1 MLMKKI
7 ATILLALTLVPS
19 LLLGQTDDLDK
30 QIRNQ
35 ERTLNEIRKS
45 IDELNSKISRSQK
58 DKKATVQEINRLD
71 RQVTMINKLK
81 RELQKESNLKEQ
93 RIDLLIETIKATDA
107 KIIALKERAARRAVQ
122 AYKMGRNREIDLL
135 ITSGDI
141 NQALRR
147 STYLSAINKA
157 EKQTLQELE
166 VMMYANRSNQNNLAR
181 AVSSLK
187 RNIEERERAGREISA
202 SQRKKKSRL
211 NTINQD
217 IQAYK
222 DDLERKQ
229 EGKQRIEN
237 TIRDL
242 IKQRASK
249 YKSKSDFARHKGT
262 LRWPVTGKLVGRFG
276 PQKNEKLGTVTHNP
290 GIDIAAQK
298 GKDVHAVQDGYVVA
312 ITWIPGYGNTLIID
326 HGDNFYTVYAH
337 IDNIKVAMD
346 TKVFRDQAIA
356 QVSDTGS
363 LHGSR
368 LHFEVWQGE
377 EKVDP
382 IKWLR
387 R

>member
-1 MLMKKI
+1 MKI
-7 ATILLALTLVPS
+7 ILHTFLILVVFPLVLT
-19 LLLGQTDDLDK
+19 GQTGDLDK
-30 QIRNQ
+30 QIQNQ
-35 ERTLNEIRKS
+35 ERTLKEIRKS

-93 RIDLLIETIKATDA
+93 RIDLLIETIKATDE
-107 KIIALKERAARRAVQ
+107 KILALKTRAARRAVL
-122 AYKMGRNREIDLL
+122 AYKMGRNRDIDLL
-135 ITSGDI
+135 LTSGDI

-147 STYLSAINKA
+147 STYLAAINKA
-157 EKQTLQELE
+157 EKQTLRELE
-166 VMMYANRSNQNNLAR
+166 VMMQSNRSNQNNLAR

-187 RNIEERERAGREISA
+187 RNIEERERAGREIS
-202 SQRKKKSRL
+202 STQRKKRARL

-217 IQAYK
+217 IQTFK

-229 EGKQRIEN
+229 EGRKKIEN

-242 IKQRASK
+242 ISQRASR
-249 YKSKSDFARHKGT
+249 YKTSSEFAKHKGY
-262 LRWPVTGKLVGRFG
+262 LRWPVRGKLVGRFG

-298 GKDVHAVQDGYVVA
+298 GRAVHAVQDGYVVA
-312 ITWIPGYGNTLIID
+312 VTWIPGYGNTIIVD
-326 HGDNFYTVYAH
+326 HGDDFYTVYAH
-337 IDNIKVAMD
+337 IDDIKVTMD
-346 TKVFRDQAIA
+346 TKIFRDQVIA

-377 EKVDP
+377 NKVDP
-382 IKWLR
+382 LKWLQR
-387 R
+387 